1 MIKEQKELMTAEKLA
16 GTAKKAVS
24 GGRGT
29 LALAVVGIAIS
40 LGSSFMFCLASI
52 GFDFTQ
58 LGEMTFWS
66 RWASMSISALFAY
79 GLVVLH
85 KDEVNRLN
93 KWYQDGLKALAEK
106 SAAVGDDFDEY
117 LKEVNLKRRVEWYKN
132 YINGKIAKLNR
143 KLLKR
148 ELNRKPVEKLKAK
161 IEKYKACVT
170 EEYLEANKYVLK
182 TRSKPFSAAQ
192 ILSETKRGDGTEE
205 NFRSAAA
212 YYGGKALAKLCFSLC
227 STAAFAC
234 VIVQNVEIYVNVA
247 SIVMTLMAVMA
258 MLISVVSAILAAN
271 GCYRNIYVPNLQLK
285 LKILSGFE
293 KWKNEHNND
302 LSTEST
308 L

>member
-1 MIKEQKELMTAEKLA
+1 MIKEPKEIITTEKIA
-16 GTAKKAVS
+16 ANAKKAVS

-93 KWYQDGLKALAEK
+93 KWYQDNLKLLAEK
-106 SAAVGDDFDEY
+106 SATVGDDFDEY
-117 LKEVNLKRRVEWYKN
+117 LKDVNLKRRIEWYKN
-132 YINGKIAKLNR
+132 YVNGKLAKLNEQVLR
-143 KLLKR
+143 R
-148 ELNRKPVEKLKAK
+148 ELNGKSTEKLKKK
-161 IEKYKACVT
+161 IEKYKARVT
-170 EEYLEANKYVLK
+170 EEYLETNKYVLK

-192 ILSETKRGDGTEE
+192 ILSESRRGDGGEE
-205 NFRSAAA
+205 NLRSAAA
-212 YYGGKALAKLCFSLC
+212 YYGGKALTKLVMSLC
-227 STAAFAC
+227 MTAAFAC

-247 SIVMTLMAVMA
+247 SIVMTVMAVMA
-258 MLISVVSAILAAN
+258 VLISVVSAILAAN

-293 KWKNEHNND
+293 KWRETKNN
-302 LSTEST
+302 
-308 L
+308 

>member
-1 MIKEQKELMTAEKLA
+1 MIKEPKEIITTEKIA
-16 GTAKKAVS
+16 ANAKKAVS

-93 KWYQDGLKALAEK
+93 KWYQDNLKLLAEK
-106 SAAVGDDFDEY
+106 SATVGDDFDEY
-117 LKEVNLKRRVEWYKN
+117 LKEVNLKRRIEWYRN
-132 YINGKIAKLNR
+132 YVNGKLAKLNR
-143 KLLKR
+143 ELLR
-148 ELNRKPVEKLKAK
+148 LELNCKPTEKIKAK

-170 EEYLEANKYVLK
+170 EEFLGANKYVLK
-182 TRSKPFSAAQ
+182 TQSKPFSAAQ
-192 ILSETKRGDGTEE
+192 ILSETQRGDGTEE

-212 YYGGKALAKLCFSLC
+212 YYGGKALTKLVMSLC
-227 STAAFAC
+227 MTAAFAC
-234 VIVQNVEIYVNVA
+234 VIVQNLEIYVNVA
-247 SIVMTLMAVMA
+247 SIVMTIMAVMA
-258 MLISVVSAILAAN
+258 VLISVVSAILAAN

-293 KWKNEHNND
+293 KWRETKNN
-302 LSTEST
+302 
-308 L
+308 